1 MPSVSPFV
9 KVGVE
14 VSAQVDPPVSVVTA
28 RREGDLV
35 NEPCQ
40 GLLRLVALRS
50 QPKVSPT
57 RDGPVA
63 PGTVP

>member
-1 MPSVSPFV
+1 MPSVNPFV
-9 KVGVE
+9 KVGWE
-14 VSAQVDPPVSVVTA
+14 PSAQVDPPVGDVTA
-28 RREGDLV
+28 RRGGDLV

-40 GLLRLVALRS
+40 GLLRLVVLRS